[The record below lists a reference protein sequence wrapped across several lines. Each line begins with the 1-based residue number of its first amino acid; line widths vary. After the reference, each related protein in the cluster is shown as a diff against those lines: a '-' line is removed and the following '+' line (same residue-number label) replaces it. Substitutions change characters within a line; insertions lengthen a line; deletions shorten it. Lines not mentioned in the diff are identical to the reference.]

1 MERESRPGVEELIV
15 LEWLN
20 ANGWGLWFIAA
31 GLLAVAEMLTLD
43 LTLLMLASGALAAG
57 VTALLL
63 PGLIWAHV
71 LVGVVVAVTTL
82 FVVRP
87 LLLKRYRNA
96 PGYRSSMEKM
106 VGNSGRVVR
115 AVTAAGGEV
124 KVDGEIWTAR
134 SYDGATIEE
143 GVEVEVFEVDGATAV
158 VYPKHKALG

>member
-43 LTLLMLASGALAAG
+43 LTLLMLASGALATG

-71 LVGVVVAVTTL
+71 LVGVVVVTL
-82 FVVRP
+82 AMP
-87 LLLKRYRNA
+87 
-96 PGYRSSMEKM
+96 PC
-106 VGNSGRVVR
+106 
-115 AVTAAGGEV
+115 
-124 KVDGEIWTAR
+124 
-134 SYDGATIEE
+134 
-143 GVEVEVFEVDGATAV
+143 
-158 VYPKHKALG
+158 